1 MAIGQLVDWSVAGTH
16 KQPERAM
23 SYVCFVCWETAASS
37 DNKQK
42 QNQKNNSS
50 GSWGRQNVAQSN
62 CANRRTKPVNKL
74 VLNGQYGQLPYIE

>member
-23 SYVCFVCWETAASS
+23 SYVCAVYVVSWETAASS

-42 QNQKNNSS
+42 PKQNQQQWQL
-50 GSWGRQNVAQSN
+50 GQTVCG
-62 CANRRTKPVNKL
+62 TK
-74 VLNGQYGQLPYIE
+74 QLR